1 MPDPFRTETFTY
13 GHSAALRLSCA
24 ASAGVLLDRLLGEV
38 WRWHLRVGFD
48 RLAGAVKTR
57 PNRGPLRGVSRLLAW
72 ALVVLP
78 WVALTFW
85 AKRGDLI
92 GWLIGRY
99 VQRWIDRNLDHAV
112 NMAIIAWIANN
123 YQPKDTFDDHT

>member
-1 MPDPFRTETFTY
+1 MSGETTTAPWTLWVFAF
-13 GHSAALRLSCA
+13 S
-24 ASAGVLLDRLLGEV
+24 VLC
-38 WRWHLRVGFD
+38 
-48 RLAGAVKTR
+48 
-57 PNRGPLRGVSRLLAW
+57 LAW
-72 ALVVLP
+72 LL
-78 WVALTFW
+78 L
-85 AKRGDLI
+85 DLI